1 MIAAMDF
8 AKVFLTVA
16 DKRALRCASHATTNE
31 TRSLA
36 ERLMVMTRLANEL
49 ADDVA
54 LVTLDCDEM
63 RSTVRGLREGA
74 ERRNGTIAAQN
85 GQLAGLIRRVRDLRV
100 CLETGEFP
108 DDDPDAFFAVDDG
121 HRFMLG

>member
-36 ERLMVMTRLANEL
+36 ERLIVMTRRANEL

-54 LVTLDCDEM
+54 LGTIDCDDL
-63 RSTVRGLREGA
+63 RSMVRDLRERA
-74 ERRNGTIAAQN
+74 ERRNGTVAAQN
-85 GQLAGLIRRVRDLRV
+85 GQIAGLIRRARDLRI
-100 CLETGEFP
+100 LIDRGEFP
-108 DDDPDAFFAVDDG
+108 DDDPDAFFAIDDG
-121 HRFMLG
+121 Q